1 MNQNNMN
8 QNNMNPTIQQ
18 ISNTQ
23 DGVLKFVL
31 SGVDTSIVN
40 ALRRTILSDIPTV
53 VFNASSDA
61 TIFVNTSRTNNEIL
75 KHQLSCIPIHITNV
89 EEHPIHDYIL
99 EVNVENTTDT
109 ILDVTT
115 ENFKIKNIQTNTY
128 LTETKTREYF
138 PIDNGT
144 GDFILFTS
152 LRPKLSDDLPG
163 EKLHLECKLS
173 IDTAKH
179 NGKFSVAS
187 KCAYGC
193 TVDTDRLEAEL
204 QVKKAQWKDE
214 GKDVS
219 FETKNW
225 KLLDGLR
232 ITKKNSFDFILQSIG
247 VFTNKELVS
256 IACNVII
263 KSLQEIYD
271 SEIDISPSLNTM
283 KNSFDIRLENQDYTI
298 GYLLEFILYDTYY
311 ENEKLLTF
319 CAFKKMHPHD
329 NYSIIRIAYK
339 DDAIDKQTV
348 RGHLKTAI
356 YTAKE
361 IFGSIITAMNK

>member
-1 MNQNNMN
+1 M
-8 QNNMNPTIQQ
+8 
-18 ISNTQ
+18 
-23 DGVLKFVL
+23 L
-31 SGVDTSIVN
+31 
-40 ALRRTILSDIPTV
+40 
-53 VFNASSDA
+53 
-61 TIFVNTSRTNNEIL
+61 EI
-75 KHQLSCIPIHITNV
+75 
-89 EEHPIHDYIL
+89 
-99 EVNVENTTDT
+99 NVENTTNT

-115 ENFKIKNIQTNTY
+115 EDFKIKNIQTNTY
-128 LTETKTREYF
+128 ITEKLTREYF
-138 PIDNGT
+138 PTDSGT

-179 NGKFSVAS
+179 NGKYTVAS

-214 GKDVS
+214 GKDVL

-232 ITKKNSFDFILQSIG
+232 IVQKNSFDFILQSIG

-263 KSLQEIYD
+263 KSLQEIQD
-271 SEIDISPSLNTM
+271 SELNISTSLNTM

-298 GYLLEFILYDTYY
+298 GYLLEFILYDFYY
-311 ENEKLLTF
+311 ERDELFTF

-329 NYSIIRIAYK
+329 DYSIIRIAYK
-339 DDAIDKQTV
+339 EDNADKQTV
-348 RGHLKTAI
+348 KGHFVLAI
-356 YTAKE
+356 QTAKG
-361 IFGSIITAMNK
+361 IFESIITAMNK

>member
-1 MNQNNMN
+1 MNQI
-8 QNNMNPTIQQ
+8 NMNPTIKQV
-18 ISNTQ
+18 SNTQ

-31 SGVDTSIVN
+31 SGVDTSIAN

-75 KHQLSCIPIHITNV
+75 KHQLSCIPIHITNI
-89 EEHPIHDYIL
+89 EEHPIYDYIL

-115 ENFKIKNIQTNTY
+115 EDFKIKNIQTNTY
-128 LTETKTREYF
+128 ITEKLMREYF
-138 PIDNGT
+138 PTDSGT

-179 NGKFSVAS
+179 NGKYTVAS

-204 QVKKAQWKDE
+204 QIKKAQWKDE

-232 ITKKNSFDFILQSIG
+232 IVQKNSFDFILQSIG

-256 IACNVII
+256 IACNGIN

-271 SEIDISPSLNTM
+271 SIDKNELNITSSLNTM

-298 GYLLEFILYDTYY
+298 GYLLEFILYDFYY
-311 ENEKLLTF
+311 ERDELLTF

-339 DDAIDKQTV
+339 DDDADKQTV
-348 RGHLKTAI
+348 KGHLTTAI
-356 YTAKE
+356 QVAREIFETIIKE
-361 IFGSIITAMNK
+361 INK